1 MISYLP
7 RPFVNCYARHSWPWS
22 EITDVMD
29 VRWAFPATWSQ
40 RFVLFKSC
48 HKKWRFVDQASQEK
62 LKIFSL
68 TFIFVNPSTQ
78 HELEYCSVSSSHRRT
93 MRTIKVVLQESVFP
107 KMLPETSRKEWGYQN
122 RSTDHQVFL
131 THTKLL
137 NHVGEL
143 KVLTEIVRA
152 SLTLDRTWR
161 QKKKKFG
168 NEVASV

>member
-7 RPFVNCYARHSWPWS
+7 RPFVMHAILDPGPKSLMWWMW
-22 EITDVMD
+22 DG
-29 VRWAFPATWSQ
+29 
-40 RFVLFKSC
+40 RFRPLGLNVLFCSRAVT
-48 HKKWRFVDQASQEK
+48 KKWRFVDQASQEK
-62 LKIFSL
+62 LQIFSL

>member
-1 MISYLP
+1 M
-7 RPFVNCYARHSWPWS
+7 
-22 EITDVMD
+22 TDVID

-62 LKIFSL
+62 LQIFSL

-78 HELEYCSVSSSHRRT
+78 HELEYCSVSSSHRRRSNDAYYT
-93 MRTIKVVLQESVFP
+93 KVVLQESVFP
-107 KMLPETSRKEWGYQN
+107 KMMPETSRKEWGYQN
-122 RSTDHQVFL
+122 RSTDHQIFL

-161 QKKKKFG
+161 QRIKDL
-168 NEVASV
+168 

>member
-62 LKIFSL
+62 LQIFSL

-78 HELEYCSVSSSHRRT
+78 HELEYCSVSSSHHRT
-93 MRTIKVVLQESVFP
+93 MRTISKWYFRSLSFLKCCPRLVEKSEDIRIDLQIIRFSWHIRNCWIMWASW
-107 KMLPETSRKEWGYQN
+107 KSWL
-122 RSTDHQVFL
+122 
-131 THTKLL
+131 KLF
-137 NHVGEL
+137 EL
-143 KVLTEIVRA
+143 H
-152 SLTLDRTWR
+152 
-161 QKKKKFG
+161 
-168 NEVASV
+168 